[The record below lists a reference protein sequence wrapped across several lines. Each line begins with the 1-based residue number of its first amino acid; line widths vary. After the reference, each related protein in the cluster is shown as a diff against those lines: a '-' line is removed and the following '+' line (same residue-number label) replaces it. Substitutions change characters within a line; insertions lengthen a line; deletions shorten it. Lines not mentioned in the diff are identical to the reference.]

1 MYVNPNS
8 DVYLLQNVRLTPT
21 LEHTIYF
28 PTLAAQTA
36 YFTGKK
42 AFEFKKLSY
51 IVPENGVLN
60 VKAVADTLYNCP
72 YLMFKNS
79 AFGSKWFYAFVNS
92 VDYLANGTAEI
103 RFTIDPIQTWY
114 FDVRHGA
121 GFIERQHSLTDAVG
135 DNRVPENLDF
145 GEYQLISAWQPADGI
160 APNIYL
166 ATTADVNS
174 DGSVVN
180 VSGGYIGGVYSGV
193 DVKSF
198 PNTNDGIANLN
209 NFLTK
214 LTDAGKADAV
224 VSVYLAPQN
233 YYNSSSPA
241 DSVNTQ
247 IEIARKTVLIGG
259 NLPKNRKLQTD
270 PYNVLLATDGTGATK
285 TFNYDDF
292 SAKTQLKAQFTFR
305 ASVAPPAG
313 ASLIPYNYKGTGL
326 NGWNRDESF
335 STTNSAQVAI
345 NVDTFRAWLAQN
357 GQGVPMLVDTLAGL
371 ASIGG
376 GLALGGVSA
385 AVAPTAAASA
395 IAATTTAIN
404 GAVGAS
410 GWVSSTIGK
419 MSDFSARSKAAPKT
433 VGSFSPSLQYTS
445 ASAGLRVYYA
455 TLRDDVAK
463 IIDDYFTRFGY
474 AINRVATPTLNA
486 RENFTYIK
494 MQSPCITGNCP
505 QDVLTAYHNAFTQG
519 ITYWMDG
526 DKIGDY
532 SVSNRPWNEVNT

>member
-36 YFTGKK
+36 YFTSKK

-135 DNRVPENLDF
+135 DNRVPENLDI
-145 GEYQLISAWQPADGI
+145 GDYRLTSAWRPAEGI
-160 APNIYL
+160 SPAIYV
-166 ATTADVNS
+166 ATTADVDA
-174 DGSVVN
+174 DGTVYN
-180 VSGGYIGGVYSGV
+180 VQGGKVGGVYAGLTIKRFV
-193 DVKSF
+193 
-198 PNTNDGIANLN
+198 NTTAGFNALN
-209 NFLTK
+209 TFIQK
-214 LTDAGKADAV
+214 LTDANKADAI
-224 VSVYLAPQN
+224 VSIYLAPSN
-233 YYNSSSPA
+233 YYNANAPA
-241 DSVNTQ
+241 DAVSQTVTVN
-247 IEIARKTVLIGG
+247 RKLDTISGYT
-259 NLPKNRKLQTD
+259 PKNRKLFSD
-270 PYNVLLATDGTGATK
+270 PYNVLIVSDETGANK
-285 TFNYDDF
+285 IYNYDDF
-292 SAKTQLKAQFTFR
+292 AGAPLAEFMFR

-313 ASLIPYNYKGTGL
+313 CILIPQNYRGTGVL
-326 NGWNRDESF
+326 GQSRDESF
-335 STTNSAQVAI
+335 STTNSAQLAYNI
-345 NVDTFRAWLAQN
+345 DTFRAWLAQN
-357 GQGVPMLVDTLAGL
+357 GQGVP
-371 ASIGG
+371 
-376 GLALGGVSA
+376 
-385 AVAPTAAASA
+385 A
-395 IAATTTAIN
+395 ILN
-404 GAVGAS
+404 GALTVAAGGAS
-410 GWVSSTIGK
+410 LFGGIATGNLVGGTLGAANAVSSLIGQI
-419 MSDFSARSKAAPKT
+419 SDISAKSKAAPS
-433 VGSFSPSLQYTS
+433 VQGSQSPTLQYIS
-445 ASAGLRVYYA
+445 ASSGVGIAFAQIRA
-455 TLRDDVAK
+455 DNAR
-463 IIDDYFTRFGY
+463 IIDDYFTRYGY
-474 AINRVATPTLNA
+474 AIRRVDTPVLNA

-505 QDVLTAYHNAFTQG
+505 QDVLTAYHNAFTRG

-532 SVSNRPWNEVNT
+532 SVSNRPWNEANT